1 MDISERQQKLLLTI
15 IKEFIETAEAVG
27 SISLQNKY
35 NFRVSPA
42 TIRNEMAELVG
53 QGYLFQKNSSGGRI
67 PTTKGWRYFIESLDS
82 ENLRDLDDATK
93 ERIHNELVQIK
104 SENSMLVR
112 TAMHHL
118 SQLANNAAVAL
129 LEHDIYYAG
138 LAQMVALPEFR
149 EAEKLRNVLALL
161 EDYYTLSDILN
172 KGNPDS
178 DINILIGEETEVSD
192 FADYAV
198 IFSELRV
205 RGAKKGY
212 IAVIGP
218 NRMRYDYII
227 PAVRY
232 LSETIKTFF

>member
-15 IKEFIETAEAVG
+15 IKEFMETAEAVG

-67 PTTKGWRYFIESLDS
+67 PTTKGWRYFIESLDNDS
-82 ENLRDLDDATK
+82 LRDLDEATK
-93 ERIHNELVQIK
+93 EKIHNELVQIK

-112 TAMHHL
+112 TAMQHL

-138 LAQMVALPEFR
+138 LAQMVAIPEFR
-149 EAEKLRNVLALL
+149 EAAKLRKVLALL

-172 KGNPDS
+172 KGNPDN
-178 DINILIGEETEVSD
+178 DINILIGEETEVSE

-218 NRMRYDYII
+218 NRMHYDYII

-232 LSETIKTFF
+232 LSETVKTFF